1 MAAGPLTLGFLLW
14 RRSLGSNLLKV
25 SILHP
30 PLHPIVARKIAILIN
45 IDLLIEPKSRTN
57 PSLEIRNVSSWC
69 FLAVL
74 SHNLILLYHSM
85 TVRDS
90 TRRESPD
97 GHVLY
102 IEELRRHLG
111 VRTDAS
117 DTSPSPATTEAR
129 PEVLLI
135 GHDMHGDFQKMG
147 KDRMDLQKYFLYSGC
162 VDTQVIIEDTGS
174 RMGKSLSDPMSHY
187 GLYELELKAPMC
199 SQKSAKFVYLGAH
212 CAGNDAVATLKGL
225 ICQTFDL
232 TLNTPGRKNS
242 VSEEDLPSH
251 WFDKPL
257 QGMNGNMILLAY
269 DTEGVETANYK
280 PKVLNRTSEHGFAW
294 LRVADIAHIPPGE
307 RGENWF
313 PFIRARHWINQ
324 DFRNFEN
331 RFYCIGN
338 PKGFWPKYG
347 KSQYYNVSEGPAPFH
362 ELFEELAGVTAG
374 VLDGL
379 DTTEEARTVLEQT
392 SLGDNAPVF
401 DHTMVDRRGKK
412 PTLRGNTVRDRGNT
426 PRLRGEFARGS
437 WNMFSNRSK
446 NPRQRGSFARGRGD
460 MASASGKHPR
470 DRRTFARGRGEMASK
485 DGKQP
490 ALLNNIARCN

>member
-446 NPRQRGSFARGRGD
+446 NPRQRGSFARGRRD
-460 MASASGKHPR
+460 MASSRGKHPTYR
-470 DRRTFARGRGEMASK
+470 HACAWAHGEMASNE
-485 DGKQP
+485 GKNP
-490 ALLNNIARCN
+490 ELLNNIARCN